1 MSHKSIRKLI
11 EDTARSLQDDI
22 QYSYGKDTDFN
33 QEKKKSF
40 TLINTSPLTAT
51 PAYRVNGTSNYMKQW
66 NVEMAF
72 YSFDVESSIG
82 SEYSEILDRM
92 DPLVD
97 QFINKLNFFSLK
109 SDSLIIQGINQ
120 TPFIKVTADILTGY
134 ILTFQLIVNDDFD
147 YCSINDC

>member
-22 QYSYGKDTDFN
+22 QYSYGKESDFN
-33 QEKKKSF
+33 QEKKRST
-40 TLINTSPLTAT
+40 TLINTSPITST
-51 PAYRVNGTSNYMKQW
+51 SAYRVNGVFNYMKQW

-72 YSFDVESSIG
+72 YAIDVESSIG
-82 SEYSEILDRM
+82 EDYAEILDRL

-97 QFINKLNFFSLK
+97 QFINRLNSFSSK
-109 SDSLIIQGINQ
+109 SDSLVIQGINQ
-120 TPFIKVTADILTGY
+120 TPFIKATADILTGF
-134 ILTFQLIVNDDFD
+134 ILTFQIIVNDDFD